1 MKKLLGISTLAVL
14 LAACSSPNE
23 LTQVSQV
30 TEANSLVKVE
40 EALKACQESV
50 GESKDQIKF
59 DACMKEKGFER
70 AAQQQEQAVQQ
81 VQETVKENATAVKSE
96 AKKAVKKVKSTKTK

>member
-1 MKKLLGISTLAVL
+1 MKKSLGISTLAVL
-14 LAACSSPNE
+14 LAACSSPNDPA
-23 LTQVSQV
+23 QVSQV
-30 TEANSLVKVE
+30 TEASSLTKVE

-70 AAQQQEQAVQQ
+70 QAQQEQVVQQ
-81 VQETVKENATAVKSE
+81 AQETVKENATAVKSE

>member
-14 LAACSSPNE
+14 LVACSSPNE
-23 LTQVSQV
+23 SSQVSQV
-30 TEANSLVKVE
+30 TEINSLSKVE

-70 AAQQQEQAVQQ
+70 PAAQQEQAVQQ
-81 VQETVKENATAVKSE
+81 EQVAIGNKAEEVELET
-96 AKKAVKKVKSTKTK
+96 KKAVKKVKNTKTK

>member
-23 LTQVSQV
+23 PSQVSQV
-30 TEANSLVKVE
+30 AEANSLSKVE

-70 AAQQQEQAVQQ
+70 PTAQQEQTVQQEQA
-81 VQETVKENATAVKSE
+81 TVENKAAEVKSE
-96 AKKAVKKVKSTKTK
+96 TKKAVKKVKSTKTK

>member
-1 MKKLLGISTLAVL
+1 MKKSLGISTLAVL
-14 LAACSSPNE
+14 LAACSSPNDP
-23 LTQVSQV
+23 TQVSQV
-30 TEANSLVKVE
+30 TEASSLTKVE

-70 AAQQQEQAVQQ
+70 PTQQEQVVQQ
-81 VQETVKENATAVKSE
+81 AQETVKENATAVKSE

>member
-23 LTQVSQV
+23 PTQVSQI
-30 TEANSLVKVE
+30 TEADSLAKVE

-50 GESKDQIKF
+50 DESKDQIKF

-70 AAQQQEQAVQQ
+70 PAAKQEQTVQQEQA
-81 VQETVKENATAVKSE
+81 TVENKAAEVKSE
-96 AKKAVKKVKSTKTK
+96 TKKAVKKVKSTKTK

>member
-1 MKKLLGISTLAVL
+1 MKKSLGISTLAVL

-23 LTQVSQV
+23 PTQVSQV
-30 TEANSLVKVE
+30 TEASSLTKVE

-70 AAQQQEQAVQQ
+70 PAQQEQAVQQ

>member
-30 TEANSLVKVE
+30 TEDNSLAKVE

-70 AAQQQEQAVQQ
+70 QAQQEQVVQQ
-81 VQETVKENATAVKSE
+81 AQETVKENATAVKSE